1 MCVRYLGGFKAMWA
15 NHVCFYVVLGACGRY
30 WQSYSIAFFAFN
42 FFTDFGKNDI
52 YGLLNGLSVMIGGF
66 ASMLLAGQIS
76 DRCEGK
82 YPRTKPYV
90 CVAMSLLGFVTTALC
105 FMFTFNFYFSMAF
118 LFLSY
123 LLAEG
128 WMAPAIAMIQA
139 TIDVRY
145 KGVAMGI
152 FLSVTGIVG
161 TIGTFIIGWMVED
174 FHI

>member
-1 MCVRYLGGFKAMWA
+1 MFGGFSSQ
-15 NHVCFYVVLGACGRY
+15 L
-30 WQSYSIAFFAFN
+30 I
-42 FFTDFGKNDI
+42 
-52 YGLLNGLSVMIGGF
+52 
-66 ASMLLAGQIS
+66 AGQIS

-90 CVAMSLLGFVTTALC
+90 CMVMSLLGVVTNSIC